1 MKTRGVASSSNELD
15 NPKTV
20 RTEHRGAPSEDATVD
35 ARNRVLSIVRH
46 SDLAAAAPR
55 LIEGLCRSIGW
66 DVGGVWLIDDAGTTL
81 SLSYWWCREADRC
94 HPFIEHSQ
102 ATMFRRG
109 EGLPGRV
116 WESGEPTWVRDIA
129 TARDYP
135 RADAS
140 GRSDLH
146 GGFGFPLRLH
156 DVVFGVMEL
165 FSHDVVEDDP
175 RLYEMLDAIA
185 AQTSTVVEWESSR
198 SEHDF
203 RQALLES
210 LSEASLDGIV
220 AGGLDNRTLYW
231 NQRYID
237 MWKIPD
243 GLIGIGKD
251 GEGVIEHMA
260 SMVYSSESY
269 MDVANAVRREPEV
282 SRRDEL
288 SLVDGRIFDRWT
300 TPIRMLDGTIIG
312 RMSTYRDVTD
322 QKAIERSLRRS
333 EQWVSF
339 LAGVTTVLSESLDF
353 DTSLQRFARLTV
365 PWMGDWCAIH
375 IVEPDGTFRPVA
387 VGHTDESR
395 LAEVMTLQERYPTDP
410 NAETGLPNVIRTRMP
425 ELHPE
430 ISDEM
435 IVASAR
441 DEEHLAI
448 IRDLSFKSAIIV
460 PIIARDRV
468 LGALTLVSTNPNR
481 LYTEEDVGRAEEL
494 AARAAFPI
502 DNARLFE
509 QNLAIAQTLQRS
521 LLPPALPDISGVDI
535 SARYVP
541 AGQGVDVGG
550 DFYDAF
556 SAGRKMWTIAI
567 GDVTGKGVE
576 AATVTSLARHSIR
589 AAAMTTQ
596 RPSEILGIL
605 NQALLEDPSVE
616 RFCTAVVACVEPKF
630 GRVRVTLSCAGH
642 PHPYVIRSNGNVEE
656 VDVAGTLLGFMP
668 NVPHTDVNIE
678 LQFGDK
684 LVLYTD
690 GVTDVRGRATGER
703 DFVQLLD
710 QCAKRGTQSTVDF
723 ITEQVIANQGGKPS
737 DDIALLVLGVRSS
750 IFGGAKQDD
759 DED

>member
-1 MKTRGVASSSNELD
+1 M
-15 NPKTV
+15 
-20 RTEHRGAPSEDATVD
+20 RTEQRGDAPDAAEVI
-35 ARNRVLSIVRH
+35 RSRVLAILRR
-46 SDLAAAAPR
+46 SDLAAVAPR

-66 DVGGVWLIDDAGTTL
+66 GDVGAVWTIDEEGHTL
-81 SLSYWWCREADRC
+81 RWSYSWQRDDERTEAFVAQSR
-94 HPFIEHSQ
+94 
-102 ATMFRRG
+102 AMAFRPG

-116 WESGEPTWVRDIA
+116 WNSGEATWIPDITVEDNFPA
-129 TARDYP
+129 AV
-135 RADAS
+135 AAK
-140 GRSDLH
+140 RSELH
-146 GGFGFPLRLH
+146 GAFAFPLRYE
-156 DVVFGVMEL
+156 DVFFGVMEL
-165 FSHDVVEDDP
+165 FSHERLEDDP
-175 RLYEMLDAIA
+175 KLHEMLSAIA
-185 AQTSTVVEWESSR
+185 DQTAAFVEWESSR
-198 SEHDF
+198 GEHEF

-231 NQRYID
+231 NQRYLE
-237 MWKIPD
+237 MWNVPD

-260 SMVYSSESY
+260 SMTLSSESY
-269 MDVANAVRREPEV
+269 MAVANAVRAEPEV

-288 SLVDGRIFDRWT
+288 NLVDGRIFDRWT
-300 TPIRMLDGTIIG
+300 TPIRATDGRIIG

-322 QKAIERSLRRS
+322 QKMIERSLRRS

-339 LAGVTTVLSESLDF
+339 LAGVTSLLSESLDF
-353 DTSLQRFARLTV
+353 ETSLQRFARLAV

-375 IVEPDGTFRPVA
+375 IVEPDGTLRPVA

-395 LAEVMTLQERYPTDP
+395 LAEVMALQERYPTDP
-410 NAETGLPNVIRTRMP
+410 NAETGLPNVIRTGVP

-430 ISDEM
+430 ITDEQ
-435 IVASAR
+435 IVAGAR

-448 IRDLSFKSAIIV
+448 IRDLSFRSAIIV

-468 LGALTLVSTNPNR
+468 LGALTLVSSNPHR
-481 LYTEEDVGRAEEL
+481 LYTEDDVRRAEEL
-494 AARAAFPI
+494 ASRAAFPI

-509 QNLAIAQTLQRS
+509 QNRAIAETLQHS

-535 SARYVP
+535 AARYVP

-550 DFYDAF
+550 DFYDVFA
-556 SAGRKMWTIAI
+556 SGRKSWTIAI

-589 AAAMTTQ
+589 AAAMTTE

-605 NQALLEDPSVE
+605 NQALLEDSSVE
-616 RFCTAVVACVEPKF
+616 RFCTALIANVEPKF
-630 GRVRVTLSCAGH
+630 GRVRATLSCAGH
-642 PHPYVIRSNGNVEE
+642 PRPYVIRADGTVEE

-668 NVPHTDVNIE
+668 NVPLTDVKIE

-703 DFVQLLD
+703 DLVRLLD
-710 QCAKRGTQSTVDF
+710 QCAKRGTQSTTDF
-723 ITEQVIANQGGKPS
+723 VVREVIANQGGEPT
-737 DDIALLVLGVRSS
+737 DDIAIVVLGVRSS
-750 IFGGAKQDD
+750 IFSSGKKADD
-759 DED
+759 D